1 MNSLYELIL
10 FSSNIPD
17 YVDPIVQ
24 LIHKRQKYFDHILYR
39 HHITLDEEGNNV
51 KNLELIGRDLN
62 KVIIVDDISRYFKL
76 QKDNGI
82 NIKPFY
88 GNAKKDGMT
97 LQILADI
104 IKKIRKDTD
113 NSDDIRLSLEKY
125 REDLYPN
132 VVDKSE

>member
-39 HHITLDEEGNNV
+39 NHITLDEEGNNV

-88 GNAKKDGMT
+88 SNTKKDGMT

-104 IKKIRKDTD
+104 LKKIRKHTY
-113 NSDDIRLSLEKY
+113 NFW
-125 REDLYPN
+125 
-132 VVDKSE
+132 

>member
-1 MNSLYELIL
+1 MKSLYELIL
-10 FSSNIPD
+10 FSSNTPD

-24 LIHKRQKYFDHILYR
+24 LIQKRQKFFDHILYR
-39 HHITLDEEGNNV
+39 HHITLDDEGNNV

-62 KVIIVDDISRYFKL
+62 KVIIIDDIARYFKL
-76 QKDNGI
+76 QKENGI

-97 LQILADI
+97 LQILGNVL
-104 IKKIRKDTD
+104 KKIRKDAD
-113 NSDDIRLSLEKY
+113 SSGDIRLSLEKY

-132 VVDKSE
+132 VVDKTE